1 MMDLLNILL
10 SESFWAA
17 SLRIATPLIFGVLG
31 ALICERAGVL
41 NLGIEGIFVVGAVCG
56 WMAVWLGSGLWGGVL
71 VAAFAGATFGLLH
84 AILTVPLGLSQH
96 VSGLGITLFATS
108 VSYFTYRTAL
118 PNVSSPP
125 RIEPFQAL
133 DVPVLSEL
141 PFLGPVL
148 FQQTALTWLA
158 LLMVLLVWYV
168 LQRTALGVA
177 IKAVGDNPDSVDA
190 QGLSVYGL
198 RMGAIVAGSALMALG
213 GAFLTMSAFDA
224 FFFGMVNGRGW
235 VCIALV
241 IFASWRPG
249 KALFGALLFGAFDA
263 LQVRLQTEMGALVP
277 GQIFLMAPYILSIIA
292 LVIAA
297 RSADYPRAL
306 LTPWFKGQR

>member
-1 MMDLLNILL
+1 MDILNILL

-41 NLGIEGIFVVGAVCG
+41 NLGIEGIFVVGAMCG
-56 WMAVWLGSGLWGGVL
+56 WMAVWLGAGLWGGVL
-71 VAAFAGATFGLLH
+71 VAALAGAFFGLLH

-108 VSYFTYRTAL
+108 VSYYSYRTAL

-125 RIEPFQAL
+125 RIEPFQPMDL
-133 DVPVLSEL
+133 PVLSDL
-141 PFLGPVL
+141 PFLGTVL

-158 LLMVLLVWYV
+158 LLMVAVVWYV
-168 LQRTALGVA
+168 MNRTALGVA
-177 IKAVGDNPDSVDA
+177 IQAVGDNPDSVDA

-198 RMGAIVAGSALMALG
+198 RIGAIVTGSALMALG

-249 KALFGALLFGAFDA
+249 KALLGALLFGAFDA
-263 LQVRLQTEMGALVP
+263 LQVRLQTEIGALVP
-277 GQIFLMAPYILSIIA
+277 GQVFLMAPYILSIIA
-292 LVIAA
+292 LVVAA

>member
-1 MMDLLNILL
+1 MMEFFNIIV
-10 SESFWAA
+10 SDSFWAA

-41 NLGIEGIFVVGAVCG
+41 NLGIEGIFVVGAMCG
-56 WMAVWLGSGLWGGVL
+56 WMAVWLGAGLWGGVL
-71 VAAFAGATFGLLH
+71 VAALAGAFFGLLH

-108 VSYFTYRTAL
+108 VSYFSYRTAL

-125 RIEPFQAL
+125 RIEPFQPL
-133 DVPVLSEL
+133 DIPVLSDL

-158 LLMVLLVWYV
+158 ILMVAIVWYV
-168 LQRTALGVA
+168 MNRTALGVA

-190 QGLSVYGL
+190 QGLSVYTL
-198 RMGAIVAGSALMALG
+198 RMGAIVAGSSLMALG

-235 VCIALV
+235 ICIALV

-249 KALFGALLFGAFDA
+249 KALLGALLFGAFDA